1 MSISLS
7 NDNLKREIRLQEGET
22 SLNKRDLL
30 LYKNAEYGYKNMLDA
45 IIEICDYDPIQAEQ
59 CAYLAYHKGFCQI
72 KHDDSFRLKKML
84 KEFEKKGL
92 WVQLI

>member
-72 KHDDSFRLKKML
+72 KHGDSFRLKKML